1 MATTIFQ
8 FEIFSDEIIL
18 KVFGYLDIDDLFKCS
33 LTSRRLR
40 AISQDKSLPSIWENI
55 HLYNP
60 IPICKKLKNSC
71 TKITGC
77 VHINLKKISDQS
89 LKDILK
95 KGCNYLVLSHMAGCS
110 GWAKFH
116 EVRKYIEPFKLKL
129 LDWPEDCAL
138 SNRGLKIFHTSF
150 NVRDHPFKTSSNFQD
165 F

>member
-18 KVFGYLDIDDLFKCS
+18 KVFGYLDINDLFKCS

-40 AISQDKSLPSIWENI
+40 AVSQDKSLPSIWENI

-60 IPICKKLKNSC
+60 IPICKTLKNSC

-89 LKDILK
+89 LKYILK
-95 KGCNYLVLSHMAGCS
+95 KGCNYLVISNMAHE
-110 GWAKFH
+110 FH

-129 LDWPEDCAL
+129 LDWPENCAL
-138 SNRGLKIFHTSF
+138 SNQGLKIFHTSF
-150 NVRDHPFKTSSNFQD
+150 SVR
-165 F
+165 

>member
-33 LTSRRLR
+33 LTCRRLR
-40 AISQDKSLPSIWENI
+40 AICQDKSLPPIWEKI

-60 IPICKKLKNSC
+60 MPICKTLEVPC

-77 VHINLKKISDQS
+77 LNINLKKFSGQS

-110 GWAKFH
+110 GWAKFD
-116 EVRKYIEPFKLKL
+116 EVLKYIEPFTLKL

-138 SNRGLKIFHTSF
+138 SNRRLKIFHT
-150 NVRDHPFKTSSNFQD
+150 
-165 F
+165 

>member
-40 AISQDKSLPSIWENI
+40 AICQDKSLPPIWEKI

-60 IPICKKLKNSC
+60 MPICKTLEVPC

-77 VHINLKKISDQS
+77 LNINLKKFSGQS

-95 KGCNYLVLSHMAGCS
+95 KGCNYLVLSHMAG
-110 GWAKFH
+110 WANHEFH
-116 EVRKYIEPFKLKL
+116 EACKYIGPFKLKL
-129 LDWPEDCAL
+129 LDWPDDCYAVK
-138 SNRGLKIFHTSF
+138 SNRGVKIFHTSF
-150 NVRDHPFKTSSNFQD
+150 SVR
-165 F
+165 